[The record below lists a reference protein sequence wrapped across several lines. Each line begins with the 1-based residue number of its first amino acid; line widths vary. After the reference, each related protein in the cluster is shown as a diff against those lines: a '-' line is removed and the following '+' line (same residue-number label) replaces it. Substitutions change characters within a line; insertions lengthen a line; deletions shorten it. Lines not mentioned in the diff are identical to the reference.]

1 MLSKSKFAGA
11 ALAAIVLASGLV
23 AGTGQAQAHKFHRGF
38 HGGFGWGG
46 GFHHRIY
53 HYNTCRWAPRFN
65 VYGDYIGSVR
75 ACPW

>member
-11 ALAAIVLASGLV
+11 AL
-23 AGTGQAQAHKFHRGF
+23 GF